1 MSATLLNHCG
11 AREISLDELATITAP
26 PATETWFPVAH
37 SDVYRAVDQTLCGA
51 GYEVKRQ
58 SLSVAKEGHRF
69 FGVMDLTNN
78 ILDGVTLAIGIR
90 NSTDKSFPIGMVVG
104 SRVFCCDNL
113 AFHGEIVIA
122 KKHTRFGQE
131 RYREGIAAAIAS
143 LGQYQT
149 AQAEWIGRL
158 RTWQPSR
165 EEADSLILRSYEQD
179 VIGARLLPE
188 ILHEWRYP
196 SHDEFKDGS
205 AWSLWNAFTTVLG
218 LKEQAHNP
226 AKAALTTIKLQSLFN
241 PEVIDVEPSQA
252 AAV

>member
-1 MSATLLNHCG
+1 MSATLMNHCG
-11 AREISLDELATITAP
+11 AREVTLDELATIAAP
-26 PATETWFPVAH
+26 PATDTWFPVAH

-58 SLSVAKEGHRF
+58 SLSVAKDGHRF
-69 FGVMDLTNN
+69 FGVMDLSNS

-122 KKHTRFGQE
+122 KKHTRFGE
-131 RYREGIAAAIAS
+131 NRYREGISQAIAS
-143 LGQYQT
+143 LGQYQE
-149 AQAEWIGRL
+149 AQGQWINRL
-158 RTWQPSR
+158 RTWRPSR
-165 EEADSLILRSYEQD
+165 QEADSLILRSYEEN

-188 ILHEWRYP
+188 VINEWRKP
-196 SHDEFKDGS
+196 SHEEFRDSS

-218 LKEQAHNP
+218 LKEHGNP
-226 AKAALTTIKLQSLFN
+226 AKAAHTTIRLQRLFG
-241 PEVIDVEPSQA
+241 PDVIDVAPTPAISA
-252 AAV
+252 